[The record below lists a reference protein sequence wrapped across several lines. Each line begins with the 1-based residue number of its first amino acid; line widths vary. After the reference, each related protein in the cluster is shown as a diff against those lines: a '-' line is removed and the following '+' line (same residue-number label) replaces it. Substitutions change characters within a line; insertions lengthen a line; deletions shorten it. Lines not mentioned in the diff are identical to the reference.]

1 MADYLCGYCH
11 DDPGF
16 LPEGEPCP
24 ICGAPLPCP
33 KCLNDLRNDEGA

>member
-1 MADYLCGYCH
+1 MKKKH
-11 DDPGF
+11 K
-16 LPEGEPCP
+16 GEPCP